1 MWEFFYRQNDS
12 DSPDIKSEYIN
23 KTTKKSS
30 WTPKEGSN
38 RLLDQNIQEVKNDV
52 IKNLK
57 QDFKI
62 NITKQE
68 NKAIATYNVSI
79 V

>member
-1 MWEFFYRQNDS
+1 LWEFFYRQNYS

-30 WTPKEGSN
+30 WTPKEGRN
-38 RLLDQNIQEVKNDV
+38 RWLDQYIQEVKNDV